1 MANDIRLPT
10 KMSEFNSRIHSSPKS
25 AVRRKRPRPT
35 TSSACKTAILLLPF
49 LHLSSAYTV
58 TWNFGP
64 EDHFFCGYAWDDANC
79 STRQN
84 CRSGKSE
91 ECEGF
96 ARGETCYK
104 DTPCD
109 SATGGGHEF
118 VEGMYDTLIPT
129 FGPTIL
135 TPAPSGMPVT
145 IGPTLIPT
153 DVPIGPPPD
162 FEPSDD
168 PSDHWFCGLGIDDAN
183 EKCKIHCPSASECP
197 VGQICYFGTKCDA
210 RTHSPSPP
218 PTHRPTKPPTMG
230 PTTSPT
236 ITSMPTTGPTISI
249 APSGAPSMPVSSDR

>member
-1 MANDIRLPT
+1 M
-10 KMSEFNSRIHSSPKS
+10 
-25 AVRRKRPRPT
+25 
-35 TSSACKTAILLLPF
+35 
-49 LHLSSAYTV
+49 
-58 TWNFGP
+58 
-64 EDHFFCGYAWDDANC
+64 
-79 STRQN
+79 
-84 CRSGKSE
+84 
-91 ECEGF
+91 
-96 ARGETCYK
+96 
-104 DTPCD
+104 
-109 SATGGGHEF
+109 
-118 VEGMYDTLIPT
+118 EGMYDTLIPT